1 MPVNLFKST
10 FAVVLLAVDYSALHQ
25 GGLSV
30 MVVLSA
36 RDACPGWPVCH
47 GWWWRSL
54 LEVPAQGGLSVMGGG
69 GTLYARCL
77 PRVAC
82 LSWVVVV
89 VLYPRCLPRVACLSW
104 VVVVLS
110 TRGACPGWPVC
121 HGWWWYSLRE
131 VPAQGGLSV
140 MGGGGT
146 LREVPA
152 QGGLSVMGG
161 GGTLREVPAQGGLS
175 VMGGGGTLYARCL
188 PRVACLSWAVA
199 ALSTRRACLVCRCL
213 NLPVCKALV
222 GQCIYIRCSSGLDVH
237 AC

>member
-82 LSWVVVV
+82 LSW
-89 VLYPRCLPRVACLSW
+89 
-104 VVVVLS
+104 
-110 TRGACPGWPVC
+110 
-121 HGWWWYSLRE
+121 
-131 VPAQGGLSV
+131 
-140 MGGGGT
+140 
-146 LREVPA
+146 
-152 QGGLSVMGG
+152 
-161 GGTLREVPAQGGLS
+161 
-175 VMGGGGTLYARCL
+175 
-188 PRVACLSWAVA
+188 AVA
-199 ALSTRRACLVCRCL
+199 ALSTRGACLVCRCL